1 MGGGAAGGL
10 KRHQQWSPSLG
21 RHLRFYQ
28 ELEIR
33 LKLREMVI
41 FLALHE
47 K

>member
-1 MGGGAAGGL
+1 MGGGATRG
-10 KRHQQWSPSLG
+10 LG

-33 LKLREMVI
+33 LKPQGMVI
-41 FLALHE
+41 FGCLTDKITH